1 MIVVFKLVTRT
12 LESYTQGCT
21 VLLCNIQSFVKNAV
35 FPSPSSDNLPYLM
48 LFRCQ
53 NVRRYVMILG
63 YLHIFTIFVGL
74 FSNLNI
80 KITQYGIY
88 RPVQEDFRHQGRT
101 RPQAAQTYA

>member
-1 MIVVFKLVTRT
+1 
-12 LESYTQGCT
+12 
-21 VLLCNIQSFVKNAV
+21 
-35 FPSPSSDNLPYLM
+35 
-48 LFRCQ
+48 
-53 NVRRYVMILG
+53 MILG

-80 KITQYGIY
+80 KITKYGIY